1 MNYSGYIIKK
11 LEFYMGM
18 KFFKSICFLVF
29 IPLFGFSQEV
39 ITDLSVNFQQKEM
52 IKSFKKNEKIDR
64 SGYVFLPFKDDFSKE
79 TVFPSQDLWE
89 NNFAFINNTFPI
101 KPITVG
107 VATLDALNDSGMI
120 YTHANSS
127 SFIADY
133 LTTQHI
139 RLDSVYQ
146 GSNLFP
152 VNVGDSLYLS
162 FYFQPQGIGN
172 KPEGQDSLVLEF
184 YSPKDSL
191 WHWIWSS
198 AGMSYQDFHTAYNV
212 DFKQVMI
219 PVTDSLLY
227 FRKDFQFRFFNYAS
241 IANTYEPSWAGNVDQ
256 WHLDYVYL
264 NTGRTIN
271 DTIYEDVAF
280 TDKPKSLLTK
290 YQSVP
295 WPHYSNSVL
304 MNASEELPYVNLSD
318 ITKNVSRK
326 FSIID
331 KYDDSEAFAYSGGNL
346 NLSPFTIENF
356 SAPVSYTFTSSSTDT
371 ALFELRS
378 IINTTPDV
386 GRNNDTIRFI
396 QRFNNYYAYDDGTP
410 ENGYGLTTTS
420 AKLAYKFTASQPDTL
435 KVIQM
440 FFNQTYQNANQKYFY
455 LTVWSGTTQPDQVI
469 YEKQGISPIFEDE
482 LNKYHNYDIDT
493 TLVLSGTFFI
503 GWRQTTA
510 DNLNIGFDRNTNSK
524 ENIFYN
530 VNGTWMNS
538 MYDGSLMIRPVFGKM
553 FNTSINDI
561 DNKEEKLSFTAYPN
575 PLNSNILNFRPSSEL
590 FNDYGKYALKIVDF
604 LGKVVL
610 MGELENKIDI
620 PENISNGLYFYVIT
634 RKNDG
639 SPLDTGKFIISR

>member
-1 MNYSGYIIKK
+1 
-11 LEFYMGM
+11 M
-18 KFFKSICFLVF
+18 KFIKSLCFLVF

-52 IKSFKKNEKIDR
+52 RKSFKKNEKTDR
-64 SGYVFLPFKDDFSKE
+64 SAYVFLPFKDDFSKE

-89 NNFAFINNTFPI
+89 NNFAFINNSFPV

-107 VATLDALNDSGMI
+107 AATLDALNDSGMI
-120 YTHANSS
+120 YAHANPS

-133 LTTQHI
+133 LTSQHI

-152 VNVGDSLYLS
+152 VNVNDSIYLS
-162 FYFQPQGIGN
+162 FYYQPQGIGN

-191 WHWIWSS
+191 WHWVWSS
-198 AGMSYQDFHTAYNV
+198 AGMSYQSFHDTYNV

-227 FRKDFQFRFFNYAS
+227 FHKDFQFRFFNYAS

-256 WHLDYVYL
+256 WHLDYVYM
-264 NTGRTIN
+264 NKGRNLN

-280 TDKPKSLLTK
+280 IDKPKSMLTK

-295 WPHYSNSVL
+295 WPHYSGSIQMNS
-304 MNASEELPYVNLSD
+304 SEALPYVNLNE

-346 NLSPFTIENF
+346 NLAPFTTENF

-378 IINTTPDV
+378 IINTTPDIN
-386 GRNNDTIRFI
+386 RDNDTISFW
-396 QRFNNYYAYDDGTP
+396 QRFYNYYAYDDGTP
-410 ENGYGLTTTS
+410 ENGYGLSVTGS
-420 AKLAYKFTASQPDTL
+420 KLAYKFTTAQADTL
-435 KVIQM
+435 KEIQM
-440 FFNQTYQNANQKYFY
+440 FFNQTYQNANQKNFY
-455 LTVWSGTTQPDQVI
+455 LTIWSGTTQPDQVI
-469 YEKQGISPIFEDE
+469 YEKANIPPVFEDA
-482 LNKYHNYDIDT
+482 LNQYHSYNIDT
-493 TLVLSGTFFI
+493 TLVLTGTFFI

-538 MYDGSLMIRPVFGKM
+538 MYDGSLMIRPVFGKL
-553 FNTSINDI
+553 FNTSVNDI
-561 DNKEEKLSFTAYPN
+561 HNNKEALSFTAYPN
-575 PLNSNILNFRPSSEL
+575 PLNTGILRFRPSTASFDE
-590 FNDYGKYALKIVDF
+590 YSKYSIRIVDF
-604 LGKVVL
+604 LGKVVF
-610 MGELENKIDI
+610 MSTMEESIEI
-620 PENISNGLYFYVIT
+620 PEDISNGLYFYVIT
-634 RKNDG
+634 GKNDG
-639 SPLDTGKFIISR
+639 TPVDTGKFIISR